1 MTDLRQETDG
11 ETGSL
16 FSKLEAKGRS
26 DRAVPRLESS
36 SVRAPVAELGGR
48 ADLLDG
54 NMAP

>member
-36 SVRAPVAELGGR
+36 SVRATVAELGGR
-48 ADLLDG
+48 ADLLNG